1 MTKENINW
9 VIIIFAI
16 LIVVFLWNNYR
27 QKKRIQKFKDY
38 LISSWGKQ
46 IKNRYYNFYSI
57 SKYFENTFNRN
68 NSFHIID
75 NATANDLDI
84 DDLFKYIDRT
94 SSKIGQQYL
103 YYKLRTIQFTENL
116 KEFDKLTNLFENDVN
131 LRLLC
136 QLKLSKLNTHS
147 AYDFETLINEKP
159 IEKPNYLK
167 YLSVL
172 SFISLISIFASFFKI
187 GFILIL
193 LPVFALNIVFHYKN
207 KQNVN
212 YYLSGVGQLL
222 STLKV
227 SKLLSKQ
234 AKIKPFFKDLS
245 FLDKVQEIR
254 MNSEFIS
261 FDNKF
266 DNPFAVVLWLF
277 IEIIKIQ
284 FNVGTILF
292 YKFIDGIYNEKES
305 LDKMFQFIGKIDSAI
320 AIASVKYGNNQICK
334 PQFTT
339 DKLLKAKEIYHPL
352 IENCITNTIEL
363 NHKSLLL
370 TGSNMSGKT
379 TFIRT
384 IAINT
389 ILAQTMNIAFAKEF
403 KIPFLKVF
411 SSIKISDDLLND
423 TSYYLKE
430 VQTIKKFIE
439 ESKGNTPC
447 LFVLDEIFKG
457 TNTIERISGGKA
469 ILSYLN
475 LKNHFVLVS
484 THDIEL
490 TDLLKNK
497 AYDLYHFTEIII
509 DNKLIFDHKLKQGK
523 LLTRNAIKIL
533 ELNNYPKEIIIDAKK
548 VEKDNF

>member
-1 MTKENINW
+1 MIKENINW
-9 VIIIFAI
+9 IILILAI
-16 LIVVFLWNNYR
+16 LVVIFLWNNYR
-27 QKKRIQKFKDY
+27 RKKRIQKFKEY

-46 IKNRYYNFYSI
+46 FKDRYYNFYSI
-57 SKYFENTFNRN
+57 SRYFENTSNKN
-68 NSFHIID
+68 NAFHVID
-75 NATANDLDI
+75 NATSNDLNL
-84 DDLFKYIDRT
+84 DDLFKFIDRT

-103 YYKLRTIQFTENL
+103 YFKLRIIQSIEKLEKFNQLTKIF
-116 KEFDKLTNLFENDVN
+116 KEDNE
-131 LRLLC
+131 LRLAC

-147 AYDFETLINEKP
+147 AYDFEALINDKP
-159 IEKPNYLK
+159 IEKPKYLK
-167 YLSVL
+167 YLYAL
-172 SFISLISIFASFFKI
+172 SILAILSIIAAFFKI
-187 GFILIL
+187 GFILFL
-193 LPVFALNIVFHYKN
+193 LPIFALNIVFHYKN

-227 SKLLSKQ
+227 SKFLSKQ
-234 AKIKPFFKDLS
+234 VKIKSFFNDLS
-245 FLDKVQEIR
+245 FLDKVQKIR

-266 DNPFAVVLWLF
+266 DNPFAVLLWLV

-292 YKFIDGIYNEKES
+292 YKFIDGINHEKES
-305 LDKMFQFIGKIDSAI
+305 LDKMFQFIGEIDAAI
-320 AIASVKYGNNQICK
+320 SIASVKSGKNKICS
-334 PQFTT
+334 PQFISK
-339 DKLLKAKEIYHPL
+339 KLFNVKEIYHPL
-352 IENCITNTIEL
+352 IENCITNNIEL
-363 NHKSLLL
+363 NNRSLLL

-384 IAINT
+384 LAINS
-389 ILAQTMNIAFAKEF
+389 ILSQTLNIAFADEF
-403 KIPFLKVF
+403 KAPFLKVF
-411 SSIKISDDLLND
+411 SSIKIADDLLQD

-430 VQTIKKFIE
+430 VLTINKFIE
-439 ESKGNTPC
+439 VSNNSIPC

-475 LKNHFVLVS
+475 KENHFVLVS

-490 TDLLKNK
+490 TDLLKDNG
-497 AYDLYHFTEIII
+497 YDLYHFTEKIEN
-509 DNKLIFDHKLKQGK
+509 DELIFDHKLKQGK

-533 ELNNYPKEIIIDAKK
+533 ELNNYPQEIILDAKK
-548 VEKDNF
+548 TEKDNF